1 MNGNRGKA
9 LEKTTDFS
17 HLEDDSDSS
26 LFTEKVL
33 NPQHNSEN
41 TLHVKNY
48 TARDLNYESKWLYF
62 IIYTMMKELPQTEK
76 PMLNVA
82 FHSNRFVSE
91 FQLFLVTL

>member
-62 IIYTMMKELPQTEK
+62 YDERASTDRKTHVKCSFP
-76 PMLNVA
+76 
-82 FHSNRFVSE
+82 
-91 FQLFLVTL
+91 